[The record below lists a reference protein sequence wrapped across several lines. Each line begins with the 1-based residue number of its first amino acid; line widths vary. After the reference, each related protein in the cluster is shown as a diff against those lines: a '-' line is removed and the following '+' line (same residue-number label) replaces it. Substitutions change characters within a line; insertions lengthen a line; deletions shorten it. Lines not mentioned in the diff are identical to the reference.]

1 MLMLAASSS
10 STSASNAS
18 SASLLLV
25 DDDPVMQSFVSR
37 LLAPDY
43 DVAVAGEAEAA
54 IERLRRHRPDVIV
67 LDLNLPETDGHVLL
81 ERLQSSDDLGE
92 IPVMVLSG
100 RDGSDERVTSLRLGA
115 QDHLNKPFN
124 PEELQERLS
133 LLL

>member
-1 MLMLAASSS
+1 MFTLATSSFS
-10 STSASNAS
+10 PTSAP

-43 DVAVAGEAEAA
+43 DVAVVGEAEAA
-54 IERLRRHRPDVIV
+54 IERLRQHRPDTIL
-67 LDLNLPETDGHVLL
+67 LDLNLPETDGHALL
-81 ERLQSSDDLGE
+81 ERLQSSDDLEE

-124 PEELQERLS
+124 PEEL
-133 LLL
+133 

>member
-1 MLMLAASSS
+1 MFMLSALSSP
-10 STSASNAS
+10 TSAS

-43 DVAVAGEAEAA
+43 DVAVVGEAEAA
-54 IERLRRHRPDVIV
+54 IECLRRHRPDAIL
-67 LDLNLPETDGHVLL
+67 LDLNLPETDGHALL
-81 ERLQSSDDLGE
+81 EQLQSSEGLDE

-100 RDGSDERVTSLRLGA
+100 RDGSAERVTSLRLGA

-124 PEELQERLS
+124 PEELRERLS

>member
-1 MLMLAASSS
+1 MFMLSAPSSP
-10 STSASNAS
+10 TSAP

-43 DVAVAGEAEAA
+43 DVAVVGEAEAA
-54 IERLRRHRPDVIV
+54 IERLRQHRPDTIL
-67 LDLNLPETDGHVLL
+67 LDLNLPETDGHALL
-81 ERLQSSDDLGE
+81 ERLQSSDDLEE

>member
-1 MLMLAASSS
+1 MFTLATSSFS
-10 STSASNAS
+10 PTSAP

-43 DVAVAGEAEAA
+43 DVAVVGEAEAA
-54 IERLRRHRPDVIV
+54 IERLRQHRPDTIL
-67 LDLNLPETDGHVLL
+67 LDLNLPETDGHALL
-81 ERLQSSDDLGE
+81 ERLQSSDDLEG

>member
-1 MLMLAASSS
+1 MFLLAASSS
-10 STSASNAS
+10 PASPP
-18 SASLLLV
+18 SASLLFV
-25 DDDPVMQSFVSR
+25 DDDPVMQSFVSH

-43 DVAVAGEAEAA
+43 DVAVAGKAGAA
-54 IERLRRHRPDVIV
+54 LERLRRHRPDAIV
-67 LDLNLPETDGHVLL
+67 LDLDLPDTDGHALL
-81 ERLQSSDDLGE
+81 KRLQSNADLEG

-124 PEELQERLS
+124 PEELRERLS

>member
-1 MLMLAASSS
+1 MFTLATSSFS
-10 STSASNAS
+10 PTSAP

-43 DVAVAGEAEAA
+43 DVAVVGEAEAA
-54 IERLRRHRPDVIV
+54 IERLRQHRPDTIL
-67 LDLNLPETDGHVLL
+67 LDLNLPETDGHALL
-81 ERLQSSDDLGE
+81 ERLQSSDDLEE

>member
-1 MLMLAASSS
+1 MFMLSALSSP
-10 STSASNAS
+10 TSAS

-43 DVAVAGEAEAA
+43 DVAVVGEAEAA
-54 IERLRRHRPDVIV
+54 IERLRRHRPDAIL
-67 LDLNLPETDGHVLL
+67 LDLNLPETDGHALL
-81 ERLQSSDDLGE
+81 EQLQSSDGLDE

-124 PEELQERLS
+124 PEELRERLS

>member
-1 MLMLAASSS
+1 MFMLSASSS
-10 STSASNAS
+10 STSAS

-43 DVAVAGEAEAA
+43 DVGVVGEAEAA
-54 IERLRRHRPDVIV
+54 LKRLRRHRPDAIL
-67 LDLNLPETDGHVLL
+67 LDLNLAETDGHALL
-81 ERLQSSDDLGE
+81 EQLQSSDNLEE